1 MSRAAV
7 FFLQALLAMAVLG
20 GLFAQVVV
28 IPGTAAGEVELF
40 PAYESVRLPFVVSA
54 IVFVACLQL
63 LAVALGGMLHRAGE
77 GTVFESGTLTWTN
90 IAIGA
95 IAGGGVVLAG
105 LFVYVTFADIPS
117 PADGMEVLGLWMGS
131 AVGTIA
137 AIGVALLVVIGRQ
150 WLGRAIA
157 QRAELEQV
165 V

>member
-1 MSRAAV
+1 MSRAVV
-7 FFLQALLAMAVLG
+7 FFLQALLAFAVLG
-20 GLFAQVVV
+20 GLFAQVAV
-28 IPGTAAGEVELF
+28 IPATAANEVDLF
-40 PAYESVRLPFVVSA
+40 PPYESVRVPFVVSA
-54 IVFVACLQL
+54 IVFVACLQV

-77 GTVFESGTLTWTN
+77 GTVFESGALVWTN

-95 IAGGGVVLAG
+95 IAAGAVVLAW
-105 LFVYVTFADIPS
+105 LFVYVTFTEIPS

-137 AIGVALLVVIGRQ
+137 AIGVALLVVVGRQ

-157 QRAELEQV
+157 QRAELEHV